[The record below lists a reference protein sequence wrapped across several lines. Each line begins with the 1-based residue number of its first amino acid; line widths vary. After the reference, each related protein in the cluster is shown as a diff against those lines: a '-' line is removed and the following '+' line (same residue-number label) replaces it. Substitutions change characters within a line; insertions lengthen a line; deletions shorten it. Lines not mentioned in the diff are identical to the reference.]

1 MIIARNV
8 DGNSY
13 GCRSFEARQK
23 DMAASKYDQ
32 LRRDIIINADIY
44 GGQAKPEILGAGYG
58 FEGILGIPGLQTAD
72 DIEKAYAAG
81 AGVVS
86 SLLDLDD
93 VPLRNITSGTS
104 NIGLVAS
111 GYSNAPIAESYMDAM
126 PIEFSHPIL
135 PSSVDPNNFE
145 LELNTGRKVNP
156 LYAALNPNYEFNERQ
171 TVVVTG
177 YFGNRLGSDAVG
189 AEYPVKLTIVESSNP
204 LKLVTPAG
212 LFEATGLSKES
223 NNPYDTYNGPSLVGA
238 KLSKLSLA
246 GDYAPDGFDNA
257 VKNHGVEYYGNN
269 KKFYR
274 LRLFTSG
281 GFSPDGVSGFLPDQ
295 FSQYFQINAKK
306 ADGSLQKISSAN
318 KRYEVNG
325 GTVKVLGIAD
335 LGQGK
340 DVESDYL
347 YSEDHDNQFDIII
360 KASSRKAAASLKNV
374 ILPDPRLGTH
384 SPIYNP
390 GGPGSSSDRST
401 TFTEPNGG
409 QVISIE
415 NAVKA
420 SNTVSWA
427 SQNLEDYDSS
437 DLFAVAFRLRDP
449 ISGATLLTASSIE
462 ASDAIEK
469 GFEFADV
476 PFSVNSTDSFSK
488 DIYELSNS
496 QTGDLFYTSKQKL
509 IDQFQALGYQNNGTS
524 FKAYPKKFRGLSPVY
539 QLRSESGMHTTVIGE
554 NEKSDLLDL
563 GWEKAGKA
571 FYAVAFDNL

>member
-1 MIIARNV
+1 MKIARNV

-111 GYSNAPIAESYMDAM
+111 GYSNSPIAESYMDAM

-204 LKLVTPAG
+204 LQLVTPAG

-340 DVESDYL
+340 DVDSDYL

>member
-204 LKLVTPAG
+204 LQLVTPAG

-223 NNPYDTYNGPSLVGA
+223 NNPYDTYNGPTLVGA

-384 SPIYNP
+384 RPIYNP

-462 ASDAIEK
+462 ATDAIEN
-469 GFEFADV
+469 GFEFTDV
-476 PFSVNSTDSFSK
+476 PFSVNSTDSFSR
-488 DIYELSNS
+488 DIYELGNS

>member
-204 LKLVTPAG
+204 LQLVTPAG

-223 NNPYDTYNGPSLVGA
+223 NNPYDTYNGPTLVGA

-306 ADGSLQKISSAN
+306 ADGSLQKISSGN

-384 SPIYNP
+384 RPIYNP

-462 ASDAIEK
+462 ATDAIEN
-469 GFEFADV
+469 GFEFTDV
-476 PFSVNSTDSFSK
+476 PFSVNSTDSFSR
-488 DIYELSNS
+488 DIYELGNS

>member
-1 MIIARNV
+1 
-8 DGNSY
+8 
-13 GCRSFEARQK
+13 
-23 DMAASKYDQ
+23 MAASKYDQ

-44 GGQAKPEILGAGYG
+44 GGQTKPEILGAGYG

-72 DIEKAYAAG
+72 DVEKAYAAG

-177 YFGNRLGSDAVG
+177 YFGNRLGTDAVG
-189 AEYPVKLTIVESSNP
+189 AEYPVKLTIVESSSP

-223 NNPYDTYNGPSLVGA
+223 NNPYDTYNGPTLVGA

-462 ASDAIEK
+462 ASDAIEN

-488 DIYELSNS
+488 DVYELSNS

-509 IDQFQALGYQNNGTS
+509 IDEFQELGYQNNGIS
-524 FKAYPKKFRGLSPVY
+524 FKAYSKKFRGLVPVY
-539 QLRSESGMHTTVIGE
+539 QLRSETGMHTTVIDE
-554 NEKSDLLDL
+554 NEKAELLDL
-563 GWEKAGKA
+563 GWQKAGKA
-571 FYAVAFDNL
+571 FYAVPFDNL

>member
-111 GYSNAPIAESYMDAM
+111 GYSNSPIAESYMDAM

-204 LKLVTPAG
+204 LQLVTPAG

-306 ADGSLQKISSAN
+306 ADGSLQKISSAS

-340 DVESDYL
+340 DVDSDYL

>member
-111 GYSNAPIAESYMDAM
+111 GYSNDPITESYMDAM

-204 LKLVTPAG
+204 LQLVTPAG

-306 ADGSLQKISSAN
+306 ADGSLQKISSAS

-340 DVESDYL
+340 DVDSDYL

>member
-1 MIIARNV
+1 
-8 DGNSY
+8 
-13 GCRSFEARQK
+13 
-23 DMAASKYDQ
+23 MAASKYDQ

-44 GGQAKPEILGAGYG
+44 GGQARPEILGAGYG

-171 TVVVTG
+171 TIVVTG

-204 LKLVTPAG
+204 LQLVTPAG

-223 NNPYDTYNGPSLVGA
+223 NNPYDTYNGPTLVGA

-318 KRYEVNG
+318 KRFEVNG

-415 NAVKA
+415 NAVKV

-462 ASDAIEK
+462 ASDAIEN

-488 DIYELSNS
+488 DVYELSNS

-509 IDQFQALGYQNNGTS
+509 IDEFQELGYQNNGTS
-524 FKAYPKKFRGLSPVY
+524 FKAYPKKFRGLAPVY
-539 QLRSESGMHTTVIGE
+539 QLRSETGMHTTVIDA
-554 NEKSDLLDL
+554 NEKAELLDL
-563 GWEKAGKA
+563 GWQKAGKA

>member
-204 LKLVTPAG
+204 LQLVTPAG

-384 SPIYNP
+384 RPIYNP

>member
-1 MIIARNV
+1 
-8 DGNSY
+8 
-13 GCRSFEARQK
+13 
-23 DMAASKYDQ
+23 MAASKYDQ

-44 GGQAKPEILGAGYG
+44 GGQTKPEILGAGYG

-295 FSQYFQINAKK
+295 FSQYFQINAKR

-462 ASDAIEK
+462 ASDAIEN

-488 DIYELSNS
+488 DVYELSNS
-496 QTGDLFYTSKQKL
+496 QTGDFFYTSKQKV
-509 IDQFQALGYQNNGTS
+509 IDEFQALGYLNNGIS

-539 QLRSESGMHTTVIGE
+539 QLRSESGMHTTVIGK

>member
-111 GYSNAPIAESYMDAM
+111 GYSNSPIAESYMDAM

-204 LKLVTPAG
+204 LQLVTPAG

-340 DVESDYL
+340 DVDSDYL